1 MFFVGDVMYV
11 DTITFFIIYL
21 MLYYLYFENQN

>member
-1 MFFVGDVMYV
+1 MFFEGDVMHV
-11 DTITFFIIYL
+11 DAITFFIIYL

>member
-1 MFFVGDVMYV
+1 MFFVGDVMHL

-21 MLYYLYFENQN
+21 ILCYLYFENQN